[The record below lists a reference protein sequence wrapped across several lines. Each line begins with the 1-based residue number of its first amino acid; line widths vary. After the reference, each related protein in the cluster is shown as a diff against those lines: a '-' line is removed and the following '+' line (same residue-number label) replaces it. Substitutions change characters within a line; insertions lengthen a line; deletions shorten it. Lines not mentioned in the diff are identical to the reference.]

1 MRLKQFGIVMNKI
14 TVLIHCKDRPNIIAS
29 VTNFIAEKKG
39 NIVYIDQHVDREQD
53 IFFMRLESEFTT
65 DSFSTEVFK
74 AAFKADLAEKFKMKW
89 RIYSS
94 ERKPKM
100 ALFISKY
107 DHCLYDLLGRYN
119 SGELNVEIPFIIS
132 NHLDLKPIADSFKI
146 PFYHIPVTKQTK
158 NDAENKQLELL
169 DKYQIDFIVLARY
182 MQIVTDKLISK
193 YPNKIINIH
202 HSFLPAFVGAKP
214 YHSAFKRGVKII
226 GATSHYVT
234 EELDAGP
241 IIEQD
246 VAHVSHTYSISDLI
260 AKGRDLEKIVL
271 ANAVKLHANRK
282 VMVYNNKTVIFS

>member
-1 MRLKQFGIVMNKI
+1 MQKI
-14 TVLIHCKDRPNIIAS
+14 TILIHCKDKPNIIAS
-29 VTNFIAEKKG
+29 VTNFIAEKQG
-39 NIVYIDQHVDREQD
+39 NIVYIDQHVDREQN
-53 IFFMRLESEFTT
+53 IFFMRLESEFIH
-65 DSFSTEVFK
+65 DSFT
-74 AAFKADLAEKFKMKW
+74 ADAFKDSFRNALAAKFGMKW

-94 ERKPKM
+94 ARKPKM

-119 SGELNVEIPFIIS
+119 SGELNLEIPFIIS
-132 NHLDLKPIADSFKI
+132 NHLDLKSIADNFKI
-146 PFYHIPVTKQTK
+146 PFYHIPVTKDTK
-158 NDAENKQLELL
+158 EAAEQKQLELL
-169 DKYQIDFIVLARY
+169 EAHKIDFIVLARY
-182 MQIVTDKLISK
+182 MQIISSNLIAK

-241 IIEQD
+241 IIDQG
-246 VAHVSHTYSISDLI
+246 VTRVTHSHAIEDLI

-271 ANAVKLHANRK
+271 ANAVKLHTNRK

>member
-1 MRLKQFGIVMNKI
+1 MNKI
-14 TVLIHCKDRPNIIAS
+14 TLLIHCKDKSNIIAN
-29 VTNFIAEKKG
+29 VTNFIATNGG
-39 NIVYIDQHVDREQD
+39 NIVYLDQHVDREQD
-53 IFFMRLESEFTT
+53 VFFMRLESEFI
-65 DSFSTEVFK
+65 DESFSTEVFK
-74 AAFKADLAEKFKMKW
+74 TDFKNNLATQFNMKW

-94 ERKPKM
+94 EKKPKM

-119 SGELNVEIPFIIS
+119 SGELNLVIPFIIS
-132 NHLDLKPIADSFKI
+132 NHTDLKHIADSFKI
-146 PFYHIPVTKQTK
+146 PFYHIPVTKDTK
-158 NDAENKQLELL
+158 GKAEDKQLELL
-169 DKYQIDFIVLARY
+169 EKHNIDFVVLARY
-182 MQIVTDKLISK
+182 MQIVSGKIISK

-246 VAHVSHTYSISDLI
+246 VAHVSHTHSISDLI

-271 ANAVKLHANRK
+271 ANAVKLHTNRK

>member
-1 MRLKQFGIVMNKI
+1 MNKI
-14 TVLIHCKDRPNIIAS
+14 TLLIHCKDRSGIIAS
-29 VTNFIAEKKG
+29 VTNFIAASNG

-53 IFFMRLESEFTT
+53 IFFMRLESEFS
-65 DSFSTEVFK
+65 DASFLLESFRKDFSEK
-74 AAFKADLAEKFKMKW
+74 LAKQFEMKW

-94 ERKPKM
+94 EERIKM
-100 ALFISKY
+100 ALFVSKY
-107 DHCLYDLLGRYN
+107 DHCLYDILGRYN
-119 SGELNVEIPFIIS
+119 SGELNVEIPFILS

-146 PFYHIPVTKQTK
+146 PFFHIPVTKDSK
-158 NDAENKQLELL
+158 SNAEVQQLKLL
-169 DKYQIDFIVLARY
+169 EEYKVNFIVLARY
-182 MQIVTDKLISK
+182 MQIVSNKLIDK

-202 HSFLPAFVGAKP
+202 HSFLPAFIGAKP

-226 GATSHYVT
+226 GATSHYIT

-246 VAHVSHTYSISDLI
+246 VAHVSHTYSIKDLI

-271 ANAVKLHANRK
+271 SNAIKLHVDRK